1 MSSVRNA
8 RVLFN
13 SHPESYPIPGET
25 IVYDTTKT
33 IDLQS
38 IPLNGGFLI
47 KTLVLSVDPFLRY
60 RMNPGVD
67 DHMGSFRIG
76 APLDGFGI
84 GVVLRSETP
93 EVQAGESLNNSIWTV
108 FQEYTVY
115 PALGELQIL
124 KKHPKLPLSVYLG
137 AAGMPGQT
145 AYLGWKA
152 YADAKPGEVAFVTT
166 GAGAVGSIVIQLA
179 KQAGMK
185 VIASAGSEE
194 KVEFMRSLG
203 ADVAFNYKTT
213 DTRKIL
219 EKEGPINVFWDHI
232 GGEITDAGIEFAADG
247 ARILSVGY
255 ISGLNSST
263 GWPQIKKFHLVGLK
277 SLHIHGIL
285 VTPLLEIPGYLEE
298 FYEVMPRKLVSGEIK
313 YVEDLTMGLDQV
325 GEVMLAVLK
334 GTNKGKA
341 VVVVAEE

>member
-1 MSSVRNA
+1 MSPIPNA

-13 SHPESYPIPGET
+13 SHPESYPTPGET
-25 IVYDTTKT
+25 TVYDTTKT

-38 IPLNGGFLI
+38 VPLNGGFLI
-47 KTLVLSVDPFLRY
+47 KTLVLSIDPFLRY
-60 RMNPGVD
+60 RMNRGAD
-67 DHMGSFRIG
+67 DRVGGFQIG

-93 EVQAGESLNNSIWTV
+93 EVQVGDYVYGITII

-115 PALGELQIL
+115 PALDKLQII
-124 KKHPKLPLSVYLG
+124 KKHPKLPLSAYLG
-137 AAGMPGQT
+137 AAGMTGQT

-185 VIASAGSEE
+185 VIASAGSED
-194 KVEFMRSLG
+194 KVAFMRSLG
-203 ADVAFNYKTT
+203 ADVAFNYETT
-213 DTRKIL
+213 DTRAIL

-232 GGEITDAGIEFAADG
+232 GGEITDAGIEYAAEG

-255 ISGLNSST
+255 ISGLNSSEA
-263 GWPQIKKFHLVGLK
+263 PQIKKFPLISLK
-277 SLHIHGIL
+277 SLHIHGIF
-285 VTPLLEIPGYLEE
+285 VPPLLQIPGYRDE

-313 YVEDLTMGLDQV
+313 HVEDLTTGLDQV

>member
-1 MSSVRNA
+1 MSPIPNA

-13 SHPESYPIPGET
+13 FHPESYPIPGET
-25 IVYDTTKT
+25 TVYDTTKT

-38 IPLNGGFLI
+38 VPLNGGFLI
-47 KTLVLSVDPFLRY
+47 KTLVLSIDPFLRY
-60 RMNPGVD
+60 RMNRGAD
-67 DHMGSFRIG
+67 DRVGGFQIG

-93 EVQAGESLNNSIWTV
+93 EVQVGEYVYGITII

-115 PALGELQIL
+115 PALDQLQIL
-124 KKHPKLPLSVYLG
+124 KKHPELPLSAYLG
-137 AAGMPGQT
+137 AAGMTGQT

-185 VIASAGSEE
+185 VIASAGSEA

-213 DTRKIL
+213 DTRAIL

-232 GGEITDAGIEFAADG
+232 GGEITDAGIEYAAEG
-247 ARILSVGY
+247 ARILKFPL
-255 ISGLNSST
+255 IS
-263 GWPQIKKFHLVGLK
+263 LK
-277 SLHIHGIL
+277 SLHIHGIF
-285 VTPLLEIPGYLEE
+285 VPPLLQIPGYRDE

-313 YVEDLTMGLDQV
+313 HVEDLTTGLDQV